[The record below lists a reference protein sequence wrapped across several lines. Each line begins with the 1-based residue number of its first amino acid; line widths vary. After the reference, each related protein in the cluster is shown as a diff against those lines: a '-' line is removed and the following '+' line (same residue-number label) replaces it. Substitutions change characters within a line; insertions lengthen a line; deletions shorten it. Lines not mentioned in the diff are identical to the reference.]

1 MDRLVSVVI
10 PSYNGAAFIGEA
22 IRSVF
27 RQSYR
32 PLELIVVDDGS
43 TDGSP
48 AAIRDACRRPPLDG
62 FRFIEQENR
71 GAPAAIMRGLE
82 VASGD
87 LLTIL
92 NGDDAYHP
100 DRLADLVPR
109 LAGPR
114 ALGFSSLEFI
124 DDAGALLPPSHAWPA
139 WYAKALRETE
149 HCPTVGYALLLH
161 NLSVTSGN
169 FLFTRE
175 LYEELG
181 GFSEQRFVHDW
192 DFLIRAVYHTEP
204 VWLRERLI
212 SYRIHGSN
220 TTESVR
226 GRLFDE
232 ASDALR
238 RYLELCA
245 GGRPPNPLA
254 PCAANWPRYF
264 PEFVARRRPFFAPE
278 LPLSAFVASA

>member
-1 MDRLVSVVI
+1 MARLVSVVI

-32 PLELIVVDDGS
+32 PVELIVVDDGS

-48 AAIRDACRRPPLDG
+48 EVIREVCRQPPLDG

-82 VASGD
+82 AARGD
-87 LLTIL
+87 LLTML

-100 DRLADLVPR
+100 DRLAELVPH
-109 LAGPR
+109 LAAPC
-114 ALGFSSLEFI
+114 AMAFSGVGFI
-124 DDAGALLPPSHAWPA
+124 DETGSPLPPSHGWPA
-139 WYAKALRETE
+139 WYANALRETE
-149 HCPTVGYALLLH
+149 HCPTPGYALLLH
-161 NLSVTSGN
+161 NVSVTSGN
-169 FLFTRE
+169 FVFTRE
-175 LYEELG
+175 LYESLG
-181 GFSEQRFVHDW
+181 GFSDHRFVHDW
-192 DFLIRAVYHTEP
+192 DFLMRTVYHAEP
-204 VWLRERLI
+204 VWLRRRLI

-226 GRLFDE
+226 DRLFEE

-245 GGRPPNPLA
+245 GERPPNPLA
-254 PCAANWPRYF
+254 PCAANWPRFF
-264 PEFVARRRPFFAPE
+264 PEFIARHRPFFAPE
-278 LPLSAFVASA
+278 RLLSSFVS